1 MPGVDAC
8 QGEARGRAEALRVGR
23 RGGRLEVGGRAVE
36 GHVVVNSKKAASD
49 SQSYFKSPGAT
60 AAVEIEKA
68 GSILASASLAYVCG
82 LGGPYARKNTRKS
95 DLLALLA
102 SVLQAASPSAP
113 RLKNTLTVSL
123 IDE

>member
-1 MPGVDAC
+1 MSPLPALRLRDIPGMPGVDAC
-8 QGEARGRAEALRVGR
+8 QGEARGRAEALRVVR

-82 LGGPYARKNTRKS
+82 LGGPLRASKTR
-95 DLLALLA
+95 A
-102 SVLQAASPSAP
+102 
-113 RLKNTLTVSL
+113 NL
-123 IDE
+123 I